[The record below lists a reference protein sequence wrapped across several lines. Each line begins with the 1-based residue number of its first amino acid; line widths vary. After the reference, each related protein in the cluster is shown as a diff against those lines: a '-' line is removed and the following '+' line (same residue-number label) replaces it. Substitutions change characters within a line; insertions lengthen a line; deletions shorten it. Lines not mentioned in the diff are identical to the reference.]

1 MNNNSLILYT
11 YCENQESILKNTES
25 SVNLKYFLEN
35 AIIDNQKYLYCIN
48 INGNYS
54 FEFKPYLKKYS
65 NLKIFIANG
74 KCALE
79 GYLNILN
86 NLEYKVFNNFFFIS
100 DKVCGPYNKNII
112 NDWVEFYSSYIK
124 NYKVIISSY
133 GTSPM
138 ENFINFLI

>member
-65 NLKIFIANG
+65 NLK
-74 KCALE
+74 
-79 GYLNILN
+79 YL
-86 NLEYKVFNNFFFIS
+86 
-100 DKVCGPYNKNII
+100 
-112 NDWVEFYSSYIK
+112 
-124 NYKVIISSY
+124 
-133 GTSPM
+133 
-138 ENFINFLI
+138 